1 MLHSALYEAAREVA
15 RLPLPDVEF
24 VLERMLPQ
32 DRVRVAHAL
41 ETDWEARARKK
52 QRLPVGAWRYCV
64 FLAGRGWGK
73 TLTGAQ
79 AVRQAA
85 ESGLHEW
92 ISICGQTVSTLG
104 RDMLSGSTGIMSIS
118 PRWFY
123 PDHQVT
129 RGQLV
134 YPRHPV
140 TGVRTRVI
148 LLSADRPDRIRGSQC
163 SFLWADEPQ
172 SWTRAVEAWEMLDM
186 TLRIGKA
193 PRGVV
198 TMTPKDN
205 PFTRNLILGPLGD
218 DGKRHPRSDVVVV
231 KGTTYENTNLS
242 PEVLE
247 SLRRQ
252 YEGTTI
258 GRQEL
263 YAEVLEKPEA
273 ALWSKEGIDR
283 FRVEGITSLIRRI
296 VVGVDPSR
304 SVAGLRDL
312 CGIVVGASCADGH
325 TYIVEDASI
334 RGGPFQWAQKAASVA
349 LKWRADA
356 IVFEKNAIS
365 EDIAKVIR
373 QVSEATATHWK
384 GIMAKGTKQMRAEP
398 VAALYTAGRVH
409 HVGTAFEH
417 LEDEMT
423 GWDPAAKDSPDRMDA
438 LVHVC
443 TELALGQQ
451 SHPLAVR

>member
-1 MLHSALYEAAREVA
+1 MLHSALYEASREIA

-32 DRVRVAHAL
+32 DRVRITHAL
-41 ETDWEARARKK
+41 ETDWPARSRKK
-52 QRLPVGAWRYCV
+52 QRLPDGKWRYCV

-79 AVRQAA
+79 AVRAAA

-92 ISICGQTVSTLG
+92 ISICGPTVSNLT
-104 RDMLSGSTGIMSIS
+104 RDMLSGSTGLLSIS

-123 PDHQVT
+123 PEYQVT

-134 YPRHPV
+134 YPRHPL
-140 TGVRTRVI
+140 TGLRTRVI
-148 LLSADRPDRIRGSQC
+148 LLSADKPDRIRGSQC

-172 SWTRAVEAWEMLDM
+172 SWSKAVDAWEMLDM
-186 TLRIGKA
+186 TLRLGSNPK
-193 PRGVV
+193 GVV

-205 PFTRNLILGPLGD
+205 PFTRNLILGPMND
-218 DGKRHPRSDVVVV
+218 RGKRTPRPDIVVV
-231 KGTTYENTNLS
+231 KGTTYENTNLA
-242 PEVLE
+242 PDVLE

-252 YEGTTI
+252 YEGTAI

-263 YAEVLEKPEA
+263 YAEILEKPEA
-273 ALWSKEGIDR
+273 ALWTKEVIER
-283 FRVEGITSLIRRI
+283 HRVEGITSAIKRV

-304 SVAGLRDL
+304 SLIGMRDL
-312 CGIVVGASCADGH
+312 CGIVVGAFCADGH
-325 TYIVEDASI
+325 TYVMEDSSF
-334 RGGPFQWAQKAASVA
+334 RGGPFQWAQKAAQVA
-349 LKWRADA
+349 LRWRADA

-365 EDIAKVIR
+365 DDIAKVIR
-373 QVSEATATHWK
+373 QVSEETATHWR

-398 VAALYTAGRVH
+398 VSALYAAGRVH
-409 HVGTAFEH
+409 HVGTFEH

-423 GWDPAAKDSPDRMDA
+423 GWDPATKDSPDRMDA

-443 TELALGQQ
+443 TELALGHQG
-451 SHPLAVR
+451 HALAVR